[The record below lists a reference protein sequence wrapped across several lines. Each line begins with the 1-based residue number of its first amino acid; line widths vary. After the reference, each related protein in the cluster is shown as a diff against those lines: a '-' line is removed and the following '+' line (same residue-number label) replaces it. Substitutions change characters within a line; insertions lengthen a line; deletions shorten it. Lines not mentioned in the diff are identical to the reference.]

1 MGEMNICSYPF
12 TCGNRKH
19 LIK

>member
-1 MGEMNICSYPF
+1 MGEMNICSHPF